1 MPGSTFDYEEDKFQ
15 SLFGIGRD
23 GTINLG
29 GGKIKKKKKKK
40 KKKIEKEEEED
51 LLGCKKINF

>member
-40 KKKIEKEEEED
+40 KKF
-51 LLGCKKINF
+51 KKKKKKKFM

>member
-40 KKKIEKEEEED
+40 KKIEKEEEED

>member
-40 KKKIEKEEEED
+40 KKNLKKKIKED

>member
-40 KKKIEKEEEED
+40 KKKKI
-51 LLGCKKINF
+51 KKKKKKQFYLKIYII